1 MSKRRWLSMALGI
14 GCVLALNSCG
24 SSTDAP
30 ADVALVTID
39 IASTTL
45 LAGTAVTLTATV
57 KGKLGTVSDA
67 TVTWRS
73 NNTTVADVSSSGT
86 QARVTAKS
94 PGTATITA
102 TAGGQ
107 SASSTI
113 TVTNVPVASVRIAEA
128 VDTIGVGA
136 TKQLTAAA
144 YDSGGG
150 ALPNRTIAWNSL
162 NSNIATVDGS
172 GTVTAR
178 ALGTAQIVATC
189 ETKSATAVV
198 TVTPGAVAQI
208 TISPSSLS
216 LYTGDTSH
224 FQVVLTDI
232 ANDVLSGRTVTWT
245 SSDSTVAGVAPLAA
259 NNAIG
264 SIRAKATGGPVT
276 VTATSEG
283 KSTSATVKVA
293 LVPVAAVDVSPSSL
307 TLVTGGAGT
316 VTGTPRDSAGGALSD
331 RTIAWSSSDTTIATV
346 QSTGPSTAK
355 VNGVKPGTTVLSAT
369 VDTKVGSI
377 PVTVQA
383 GVATLSIQGVASA
396 THGNGLVTSS
406 PAGINCTVTMSATS
420 GTCSAQFTG
429 GSVVALTAVPQTSVT
444 NLAVG
449 SSFAGWTGP
458 CSGTVACQFQIGGNV
473 AVGANFQAPQFTLN
487 ITSVNVGPGP
497 GAGSV
502 SVTPPGDPCSTGPG
516 QCLSFASG
524 MLITAKGTPQSN
536 TYQDGWTCTGFAQCA
551 LSCGGGFS
559 SPCVLPVAAATSI
572 SPLWN
577 APAPTVS
584 SVSATPL
591 SSTSEKLTGTVH
603 LTLITT
609 TTSVYFQWGTTP
621 SLGIQT
627 TPITTTTDLNN
638 FSMAISVTPN
648 TTYYY
653 RLVAQN
659 VNGTSLMAPLQ
670 FTSSP

>member
-429 GSVVALTAVPQTSVT
+429 GTSISLTAAPRSP
-444 NLAVG
+444 G
-449 SSFAGWTGP
+449 STFGGWTGTA
-458 CSGTVACQFQIGGNV
+458 CSGTGGCQIQIGGNV

-487 ITSVNVGPGP
+487 ITSVNEGPGP

-502 SVTPPGDPCSTGPG
+502 SVTPPGDPCSTGTG

-524 MLITAKGTPQSN
+524 TSITATAIPQPNSLL
-536 TYQDGWTCTGFAQCA
+536 DIWSCSAG
-551 LSCGGGFS
+551 LSGCFS
-559 SPCVLPVAAATSI
+559 CSDFVLCLIQMNQASSI
-572 SPLWN
+572 
-577 APAPTVS
+577 APHWQAPFPSILAPPT
-584 SVSATPL
+584 ATPL
-591 SSTSEKLTGTVH
+591 SSTSEVLAGDVASGSLAPTSMYFRYGTTA
-603 LTLITT
+603 LYGSQTSTSTT
-609 TTSVYFQWGTTP
+609 TTV
-621 SLGIQT
+621 
-627 TPITTTTDLNN
+627 NVMH
-638 FSMAISVTPN
+638 FSRTISVTPN
-648 TTYYY
+648 TTYFYQ
-653 RLVAQN
+653 LVVQN
-659 VNGTSLMAPLQ
+659 VNGTVFANGQ